1 MTVYSG
7 ILVLYVPK
15 ISTPQEMIYNYSF
28 LPLDAPAYSSHGKEK
43 TNYLFMRSYL
53 KKGNLEIVLNTPH
66 LSWLGSP
73 DAQQLRTTLTTPQL
87 LKGDLLA

>member
-1 MTVYSG
+1 
-7 ILVLYVPK
+7 
-15 ISTPQEMIYNYSF
+15 
-28 LPLDAPAYSSHGKEK
+28 
-43 TNYLFMRSYL
+43 MRSYL